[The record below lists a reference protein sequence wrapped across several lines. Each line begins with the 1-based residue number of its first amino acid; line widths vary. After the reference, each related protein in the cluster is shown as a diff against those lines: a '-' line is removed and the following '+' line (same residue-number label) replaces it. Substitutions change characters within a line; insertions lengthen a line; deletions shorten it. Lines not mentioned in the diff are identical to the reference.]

1 MEKNKLNYMVKSTGI
16 KKRTAIF
23 ISGNG
28 SNMKNLI
35 KFSKIKSSPIMVD
48 LVISSNKKSNAI
60 QYLKKNKINFKV
72 FNFKQKNKD
81 ERKISYILKKR
92 NTQLICLAGFMK
104 ILSGSFIKKF
114 NGKILNIHPSL
125 LPKYKGL
132 NTHERAIINREKF
145 SGCTVHFVNSKLDS
159 GKIIIQKKVR
169 INKKDDPKSLSK
181 KILKQEHLLYP
192 KALKKILSKT

>member
-1 MEKNKLNYMVKSTGI
+1 MEKSIGI
-16 KKRTAIF
+16 KKKTAIF

-28 SNMKNLI
+28 SNMRNLI
-35 KFSKIKSSPIMVD
+35 KFSKKKYSSINVD
-48 LVISSNKKSNAI
+48 LVISSNKKSNAT
-60 QYLKKNKINFKV
+60 QYLKKNKIDFKI

-81 ERKISYILKKR
+81 EEKILNILKKR
-92 NTQLICLAGFMK
+92 EIQLICLAGFMK
-104 ILSGSFIKKF
+104 ILSRSFIKRF
-114 NGKILNIHPSL
+114 NGKIINIHPSL

-132 NTHERAIINREKF
+132 NTHERAILNKEKF

-159 GKIIIQKKVR
+159 GKIIIQKKVK

-192 KALKKILSKT
+192 KALKKIFSRA